1 MTKFKNVLGAH
12 MSETNKGD
20 FHVSFYK
27 NSVEKGTE
35 NGY

>member
-12 MSETNKGD
+12 MSEGD

-27 NSVEKGTE
+27 KSVEKGTE